1 MSNKQSPYTYLS
13 LTVSVCPT
21 CHVSIPASLKEKDGR
36 IYMSKSCAKHGR
48 FLTLVA
54 SDAEW
59 YKRAQSERSP
69 SLMLRQYQTKTGAGC
84 PQDCG
89 VCPEH
94 EQNNSVPVIEI
105 TNVCNLD
112 CPICFADNRH
122 DYTMAVEEFERCLD
136 ILEASGS
143 DVDVLI
149 LTGGEP
155 TAHPKLVELVER
167 AYRRANIPRVAIA
180 TNGIL
185 IGRKEKLVKELVR
198 AGAYILLQLDSLDAT
213 KNQVLRGKDMHDY
226 REAALAAL
234 ESHDAQAAIIMTVIA
249 GLNDDELGTVLE
261 YVLHRPFIRGLEVQ
275 TMSYTGSGGSA
286 VKFNPMTRITGTD
299 LLHGIVEQSKGLL
312 RMDDFVPMLHPHPN
326 CVAITY
332 LLALRDGGFVPFP
345 RFTSPAAYR
354 GAIMNSFVVQPDERH
369 ESFLSEIIDHVWA
382 NQDTIPRASEILLTL
397 RDMLQNLYPS
407 DREVTAAER
416 LKVGQRYVK
425 NIFLHNYMDAHS
437 LDAEVLRKCTSMQIV
452 PDGRMIP
459 NCGYRTIHRKTD
471 PRWQRAGAED
481 LGHGVDGL
489 RSLLS
494 GNGRRLAI
502 VE

>member
-21 CHVSIPASLKEKDGR
+21 CHASIPASLKERDGR
-36 IYMSKSCAKHGR
+36 IYMTKSCPHHGR
-48 FLTLVA
+48 FVTLIA
-54 SDAEW
+54 SNAEW

-69 SLMLRQYQTKTGAGC
+69 SLMLRSYQTKTSGGC

-105 TNVCNLD
+105 TNICNLD

-122 DYTMAVEEFERCLD
+122 DYKMTVEEFERCLD
-136 ILEASGS
+136 ILEESGS

-155 TAHPKLVELVER
+155 TAHPQLVEFVER
-167 AYRRANIPRVAIA
+167 AYRRPGIPRVGIA

-185 IGRKEKLVKELVR
+185 IGKKEKLIAELVR
-198 AGAYILLQLDSLDAT
+198 AGAYILLQLDSLDT
-213 KNQVLRGKDMHDY
+213 KKNQVLRGNEMHDY

-234 ESHDAQAAIIMTVIA
+234 EKHDAQAAIIMTVIA
-249 GLNDDELGTVLE
+249 GLNDDELGTILD
-261 YVLHRPFIRGLEVQ
+261 YTLHRPFMRGLEIQ
-275 TMSYTGSGGSA
+275 TMSYTGSGGST

-299 LLHGIVEQSKGLL
+299 LIDRIVEQSSGLL
-312 RMDDFVPMLHPHPN
+312 RREDFAPMLHPHPN

-332 LLALRDGGFVPFP
+332 LLALRDGGFIPFP
-345 RFTSPAAYR
+345 RFTTPEAYR
-354 GAIMNSFVVQPDERH
+354 KAIMSSFVVQPDERH
-369 ESFLSEIIDHVWA
+369 EAFLTELIDHVWA
-382 NQDTIPRASEILLTL
+382 NQDSIARASDILVTL
-397 RDMLQNLYPS
+397 RDMLQSLYPS
-407 DREVTAAER
+407 DREITEAER
-416 LKVGQRYVK
+416 LILGQRYVK

-471 PRWQRAGAED
+471 PRWKRESEN
-481 LGHGVDGL
+481 LGHGVDGI
-489 RSLLS
+489 RSQLS
-494 GNGRRLAI
+494 RGTRNLPI